1 MLLRGEGDVEMDP
14 LCVSVLL
21 LLCREEHVMAGEDAG
36 FYLHLGL
43 DE

>member
-21 LLCREEHVMAGEDAG
+21 LLLRSEEHVMAGEDAG
-36 FYLHLGL
+36 LNLHLGL
-43 DE
+43 D